1 MIRFIS
7 LLVSIPLIILI
18 AAFSYKNAQF
28 VSIDLFL
35 YQINI
40 PLAVVLLIT
49 LLLGF
54 VIGYAFN
61 LLSLLNQ
68 KQKYF
73 RLKNKKE
80 TLQGLS
86 GVLSSEQNKPDV

>member
-54 VIGYAFN
+54 VIGYIFN

-73 RLKNKKE
+73 RLKNKQE

-86 GVLSSEQNKPDV
+86 GVLSSSQSKSDV

>member
-35 YQINI
+35 YTINL
-40 PLAVVLLIT
+40 PLAVVLLIV

-54 VIGYAFN
+54 IIGYLFN
-61 LLSLLNQ
+61 LISLLNQ
-68 KQKYF
+68 KQKVY
-73 RLKNKKE
+73 RLKNKQE
-80 TLQGLS
+80 TLHGLS
-86 GVLSSEQNKPDV
+86 GVLNSSKSKSDV

>member
-28 VSIDLFL
+28 VSIDLFI
-35 YQINI
+35 YQINL
-40 PLAVVLLIT
+40 PLAFVLLIV
-49 LLLGF
+49 LLSGVVLGY
-54 VIGYAFN
+54 IFN
-61 LLSLLNQ
+61 YVSLLNQ
-68 KQKYF
+68 KQKYL

-86 GVLSSEQNKPDV
+86 EVFKSTGN